1 MDGAVF
7 FKEYFKANYETL
19 IGTKRLVESYI
30 PELCEMCND
39 EEIYIR
45 IEAFEALSY
54 VLETIDSELI
64 EREIIPPLLEML
76 NQEHEEV
83 VLKMSMIIGQLLF
96 KLKAK
101 QLDVKYKEE
110 LMEFF
115 KFICG
120 HKLEKIRLNA
130 AYNLPCFNKI
140 YRHFYMQTP

>member
-1 MDGAVF
+1 
-7 FKEYFKANYETL
+7 
-19 IGTKRLVESYI
+19 
-30 PELCEMCND
+30 MCND

-76 NQEHEEV
+76 S
-83 VLKMSMIIGQLLF
+83 LIIGQLIF

-110 LMEFF
+110 FMEFF
-115 KFICG
+115 KYICG
-120 HKLEKIRLNA
+120 HKLEKVRQNA
-130 AYNLPCFNKI
+130 AYNLPCFNTI
-140 YRHFYMQTP
+140 YRHFYL

>member
-1 MDGAVF
+1 
-7 FKEYFKANYETL
+7 
-19 IGTKRLVESYI
+19 
-30 PELCEMCND
+30 MCND

-83 VLKMSMIIGQLLF
+83 VQKMSLIIGQLIF

-110 LMEFF
+110 FMEFF
-115 KFICG
+115 KYICG
-120 HKLEKIRLNA
+120 HKLEKVRQNA
-130 AYNLPCFNKI
+130 AYNLPCFNTI
-140 YRHFYMQTP
+140 YRHFYL